1 MDVDGDEDS
10 PRFPCFGCVQQFARF
25 TRSIT
30 LKNVCE
36 WPESGVYEGIGIGAL
51 KDMDVILLS
60 ASLLGKRTLEVY
72 EHLEDHSLA
81 IPRHEQATSFPLSQI
96 KISTKSDFGNLGL
109 QIYRPFLAD
118 WDLDAGSKDFN
129 PFFGISSSNQVRLCF
144 QCTFLLV
151 VQCEMSFR
159 PAYIYWLVVWNIF
172 YFPCWEE

>member
-1 MDVDGDEDS
+1 
-10 PRFPCFGCVQQFARF
+10 
-25 TRSIT
+25 
-30 LKNVCE
+30 
-36 WPESGVYEGIGIGAL
+36 
-51 KDMDVILLS
+51 MDVILLS

-159 PAYIYWLVVWNIF
+159 PAYIYTDWWFGTFFIF
-172 YFPCWEE
+172 HVGKNNPN